1 MAEAPLLLALVHT
14 PALRDA
20 LAHNAA
26 GFDVRW
32 SFEESEGGKAGE
44 KGPWQIGGIAALH
57 PVLIVIE
64 LDRPCDWLPQVRSDS
79 ATRRIPIIAIA
90 ASAAAEERAAAAQ
103 TNVILAPDDFVKA
116 LPDVLAENANIFGAA
131 AALNAQCR
139 EAPSP
144 LVLKGL
150 REFNAHDFYECHETL
165 ETAWRKETGP
175 VRELYRAI
183 LQIGIAYYQIERGNY
198 WGAYKM
204 FLRTLQWFEPLPDRC
219 QGIDVA
225 RLRADADAARA
236 HLESLGPD
244 RIAEFDRALIKPV
257 VYEEHEEGA
266 PA

>member
-1 MAEAPLLLALVHT
+1 MADAPILLVLVET
-14 PALRDA
+14 PAVRDA
-20 LAHNAA
+20 IARSAT

-32 SFEESEGGKAGE
+32 SFESSGRGKVGE
-44 KGPWQIGGIAALH
+44 KGRQQIAGIAALH

-64 LDRPCDWLPQVRSDS
+64 LDRPCEWLPKVHSDP

-90 ASAAAEERAAAAQ
+90 ADTAAEERAAAAHAD
-103 TNVILAPDDFVKA
+103 VILAPDVFLAA

-131 AALNAQCR
+131 AALGAQCG

-150 REFNAHDFYECHETL
+150 REFNAHEYYECHETL

-175 VRELYRAI
+175 VRELYRVI

-204 FLRTLQWFEPLPDRC
+204 FLRTLQWLAPLPDRC

-225 RLRADADAARA
+225 RLRADAEAARA
-236 HLESLGPD
+236 HLETLGPE
-244 RIAEFDRALIKPV
+244 RVAEFDRALLKPI
-257 VYEEHEEGA
+257 VYEGA
-266 PA
+266 PT